1 MRQPDLFAP
10 APARV
15 VMDGPALRD
24 KGHQRVVSAVSERVS
39 AFVRDLLDKLCE
51 QRATVT
57 SDDLHARLV
66 GLSLL
71 DPIWIEIDAHP
82 NIIGA
87 TIRAAA
93 VAGKLR
99 DTGRCIKTQRVAGQ
113 GRKITV
119 WEVVR

>member
-15 VMDGPALRD
+15 VLDGPTLRD
-24 KGHQRVVSAVSERVS
+24 KGHQRVQAAVSEASVWLTGLLS
-39 AFVRDLLDKLCE
+39 DLCH
-51 QRATVT
+51 QQPVVT
-57 SDDLHARLV
+57 SDDLQAYVKLAPYASDTV
-66 GLSLL
+66 GAVLQ
-71 DPIWIEIDAHP
+71 HP
-82 NIIGA
+82 NLIGA

-99 DTGRCIKTQRVAGQ
+99 DSGLCVKTTRVSGQ

>member
-15 VMDGPALRD
+15 VLDGPALRD
-24 KGHQRVVSAVSERVS
+24 KGHQRVQAVDSRAS
-39 AFVRDLLDKLCE
+39 DWLSGLLDVVCVG
-51 QRATVT
+51 QPTVT
-57 SDDLHARLV
+57 SDDLQSAV
-66 GLSLL
+66 EAAPYSGLIGSILQ
-71 DPIWIEIDAHP
+71 HP
-82 NIIGA
+82 NLIGA

-99 DTGRCIKTQRVAGQ
+99 DTGRCIKTTRVAGQ

>member
-15 VMDGPALRD
+15 VLDGPALRD
-24 KGHQRVVSAVSERVS
+24 KGHQRVAHADPDAS
-39 AFVRDLLDKLCE
+39 LWLTHCLDQVCA
-51 QRATVT
+51 QRHYVT
-57 SDDLHARLV
+57 SDDLHV
-66 GLSLL
+66 YL
-71 DPIWIEIDAHP
+71 DAQGTPGSPILRRPAL
-82 NIIGA
+82 IGA